1 MARPAIDTRPLY
13 PRNASSLLTRL
24 ARLLRHRSVQ
34 AVMAGWL
41 LANLLTLVIAGGDL
55 PFDRPSL
62 ESASFA
68 GELINVNVSIIE
80 MLGIIALTVWLTRHR
95 QVPDIAARLPA
106 LPVVRRETALTIAY
120 GVAALAGGVVLGLA
134 LGMDPI
140 SFHLSGTLFGHHDHN
155 LPTPGAAY
163 IWAAYNLIAF
173 AVIPFA
179 IFRQRSSP
187 DAMLLTSS
195 NRRNDGLVIVVVL
208 LVESLVQIAALS
220 SAVFD
225 LSPRQLVIGAPLAFM
240 LYLLGAVLPTLVFV
254 QAILVPRYLAL
265 TRSVP
270 AAVILG
276 GLTYAAMHFPEA
288 WMTLDS
294 SRNVTLSVMFL
305 IFVYFGP
312 GMVKATLTLRTGNA
326 WVHAWAYHAIAP
338 HTLID
343 TPLIVR
349 IFGIR

>member
-1 MARPAIDTRPLY
+1 LPARFAH
-13 PRNASSLLTRL
+13 L
-24 ARLLRHRSVQ
+24 ARLRSVQ
-34 AVMAGWL
+34 AVIAGWM
-41 LANLLTLVIAGGDL
+41 LANLLTLVIARGSL
-55 PFDRPSL
+55 PFDRPLL
-62 ESASFA
+62 EDTSFA
-68 GELINVNVSIIE
+68 DKLVSVN
-80 MLGIIALTVWLTRHR
+80 LGIAEVLGMIGLVVWLTRR
-95 QVPDIAARLPA
+95 REIPDIAARLPA
-106 LPVVRRETALTIAY
+106 PPVVRRETAVMIAY
-120 GVAALAGGVVLGLA
+120 GAAALGGGIALGLA

-140 SFHLSGTLFGHHDHN
+140 SFHLSGTLFGHHEHD
-155 LPTPGAAY
+155 LTTVSGAFV
-163 IWAAYNLIAF
+163 WAGYNLTAY
-173 AVIPFA
+173 AAIPFA
-179 IFRQRSSP
+179 IFRRRTSSES
-187 DAMLLTSS
+187 MLLTSS
-195 NRRNDGLVIVVVL
+195 NHRNDGLVIVVVL
-208 LVESLVQIAALS
+208 LVESLIQAAALS

-225 LSPRQLVIGAPLAFM
+225 LSPRQLVLGAPLTFT
-240 LYLLGAVLPTLVFV
+240 LYLVGTVLPTLVFV

-276 GLTYAAMHFPEA
+276 GLTYAALHVPEA

-294 SRNVTLSVMFL
+294 PRNVTLSLIFV

>member
-1 MARPAIDTRPLY
+1 MARPAIEPRPRY
-13 PRNASSLLTRL
+13 PRNAPPISARL
-24 ARLLRHRSVQ
+24 ARLSRHRSVQ
-34 AVMAGWL
+34 AVIAGWL
-41 LANLLTLVIAGGDL
+41 LANLLTLVIAGGSL
-55 PFDRPSL
+55 PFDRPLMEGASL
-62 ESASFA
+62 TDQLVTA
-68 GELINVNVSIIE
+68 NVSIIE
-80 MLGIIALTVWLTRHR
+80 AMGIIGLTVWLTRHR
-95 QVPDIAARLPA
+95 EAPDIVARLPA
-106 LPVVRRETALTIAY
+106 RPVVRRETAVMIAY
-120 GVAALAGGVVLGLA
+120 GAAALAGGIVLGLA
-134 LGMDPI
+134 MGMDPI
-140 SFHLSGTLFGHHDHN
+140 SFHLSGTLFGHHDHD
-155 LPTPGAAY
+155 LATPTAALV
-163 IWAAYNLIAF
+163 WAGYNVVAF
-173 AVIPFA
+173 AAIPFA

-187 DAMLLTSS
+187 EAMLLRSS
-195 NRRNDGLVIVVVL
+195 NRRNDALVIVAVL
-208 LVESLVQIAALS
+208 LVESLIQVTALS

-225 LSPRQLVIGAPLAFM
+225 LSPWQLVTGAPLTFA
-240 LYLLGAVLPTLVFV
+240 LYLLGTVLPTLVFV

-265 TRSVP
+265 TRSAP

-276 GLTYAAMHFPEA
+276 GLTYAAMHVPEA

-294 SRNVTLSVMFL
+294 PGNISLSLLFV